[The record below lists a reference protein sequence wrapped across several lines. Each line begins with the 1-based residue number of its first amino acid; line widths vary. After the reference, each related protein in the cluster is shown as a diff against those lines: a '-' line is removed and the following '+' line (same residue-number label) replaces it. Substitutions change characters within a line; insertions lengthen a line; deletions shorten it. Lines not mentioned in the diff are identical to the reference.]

1 MVELIQISDLHYGS
15 EFQEKYLE
23 NILSYIK
30 NNSLDAVV
38 CSGDIVHKG
47 RFHQY
52 QEIVPLLE
60 EIRKLIPFLA
70 VPGNH
75 DAKNN
80 GLIFFERFI
89 GPRRSCMILEE
100 KNTMIVGVCSAKDDL
115 SRGEIGDEQ
124 LDWLGRKFSKSYENR
139 IMVLHHHLIPV
150 PYGGRKYSI
159 VCDAG
164 EILEMTQ
171 FFKIDLVLMGHKH
184 VPHAYIIGSTVFLYC
199 GTSTSNKVR
208 ADESPSFNH
217 IILKKDDIE
226 VFMIN
231 SATLEKHLLL
241 SRKENNVEFI
251 RPRRTRIE
259 HLLNSSVWD
268 D

>member
-1 MVELIQISDLHYGS
+1 MVELIQISDLHYNS
-15 EFQEKYLE
+15 EFILKYLE
-23 NILSYIK
+23 NIISYIK

-52 QEIVPLLE
+52 QEIVPYLE
-60 EIRKLIPFLA
+60 EIRKIVPFLA

-124 LDWLGRKFSKSYENR
+124 LDWLGRKFSQSYENR

-184 VPHAYIIGSTVFLYC
+184 VPHAYVIGPTVFLYC

-217 IILKKDDIE
+217 IKLDKNDIE
-226 VFMIN
+226 VSIIN
-231 SATLEKHLLL
+231 STNLEKNLLL